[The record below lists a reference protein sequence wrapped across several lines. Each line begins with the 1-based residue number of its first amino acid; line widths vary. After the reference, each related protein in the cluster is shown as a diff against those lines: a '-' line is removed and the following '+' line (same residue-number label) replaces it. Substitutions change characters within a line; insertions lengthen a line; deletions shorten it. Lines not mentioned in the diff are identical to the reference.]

1 VRLKSSDPAAAPEI
15 FLNYLAEEE
24 DKQAFRAGL
33 RLTRE
38 IFAQPAFKPFLGE
51 ELSPGKQVQSDDEID
66 DWLARSA
73 ETAYHPC
80 GSCRMGTDPM
90 AVVDPQCRVHGID
103 NLRVVDSSIMPT
115 VTNGNLNA
123 PTIMIGEKGADHILG
138 RGMLKPSDA
147 PVFVVA
153 GWQDK
158 QREQGPVGG

>member
-1 VRLKSSDPAAAPEI
+1 
-15 FLNYLAEEE
+15 
-24 DKQAFRAGL
+24 L

-38 IFAQPAFKPFLGE
+38 IFAQPAFRPFLGE
-51 ELSPGKQVQSDDEID
+51 ELSPGKQVQSDEEID
-66 DWLARSA
+66 DWLAQSA

-147 PVFVVA
+147 PVFVVP
-153 GWQDK
+153 GWQEK
-158 QREQGPVGG
+158 QRERGPRGG